1 MAVHFSETEY
11 KGIIKYG
18 QAFGYIFLLYFFGSF
33 VSSIVIFIYTSF
45 IDTNFLGMT
54 LELVLKMYDNMKF
67 PLDDKMI
74 KFYETIYKPTA
85 YSFLN
90 VFFSMIIAA
99 FWGSILAAFVKRDK
113 SIFEK

>member
-18 QAFGYIFLLYFFGSF
+18 QAFSYIFLLYFFGSII
-33 VSSIVIFIYTSF
+33 SSIVIFIYTSF

-54 LELVLKMYDNMKF
+54 HELVLKMYDNMKF
-67 PLDDKMI
+67 PLDDKIM
-74 KFYETIYKPTA
+74 KFYEMIYKPIT
-85 YSFLN
+85 YTFLN
-90 VFFSMIIAA
+90 VFFSIIIAA
-99 FWGSILAAFVKRDK
+99 FWSSILAAFVKREK